1 MEQPKIGTRIEETRI
16 EEIQRKNK
24 RRNKGNTGTRM
35 RENTEKEQGGGTGGV
50 KN

>member
-35 RENTEKEQGGGTGGV
+35 RGRGGWFCEAKAV
-50 KN
+50 ESIP